1 MRCSNCS
8 ATIPEG
14 EQFCPQCGVPVGV
27 VAKCPHCG
35 ATMRPDE
42 KFCGECGQE
51 VTPKAIS
58 PGAVPTRGRRSPWFW
73 ILIVVGGIILLGCIL
88 VCAVIGYPVLTATP
102 TPTSTATATPTP
114 VLPTP
119 TSTATPIPVPPT
131 PTMTPTP
138 DVQAGMLLF
147 SEDFSEL
154 GEDWSEGVIG
164 QAEYK
169 LDEGKYSIQ
178 VNKARWVVWDA
189 LDDDFGDFVVQV
201 ETALVDGAKFN
212 SSGLMFRLQDK
223 ENYYSVVING
233 NQKYYVG
240 KEVEDTWYT
249 ILDWEAHSA
258 ILPMGEINVMRLVA
272 YGNTFKLYINGEFV
286 DEFTDTDLNSGDIAV
301 HVMVYDQE
309 PARAVFDN
317 LEIWDVS
324 LR

>member
-1 MRCSNCS
+1 MHCSNCG

-14 EQFCPQCGVPVGV
+14 EQFCPQCGVPLGV

-51 VTPKAIS
+51 VTPKAVS
-58 PGAVPTRGRRSPWFW
+58 SGVAPTRPRRSPWFW
-73 ILIVVGGIILLGCIL
+73 ILIVVGGMMLLGCIV
-88 VCAVIGYPVLTATP
+88 VCAAIGYPVLMATP
-102 TPTSTATATPTP
+102 TPTLTATATPTP
-114 VLPTP
+114 V
-119 TSTATPIPVPPT
+119 PPT
-131 PTMTPTP
+131 PTATATPA
-138 DVQAGMLLF
+138 VQAGMLLL

-154 GEDWSEGVIG
+154 GEDWSDGVIG

-169 LDEGKYSIQ
+169 LEDGKYSIQ
-178 VNKARWVVWDA
+178 VNKAHWVAWEAV
-189 LDDDFGDFVVQV
+189 DDDFGDFVVQV
-201 ETALVDGAKFN
+201 EMALVDGTEFN

-233 NQKYYVG
+233 NAKYYVG
-240 KEVEDTWYT
+240 KEFDDTWHT
-249 ILDWEAHSA
+249 IIDWRAHSA
-258 ILPMGEINVMRLVA
+258 ILPMGETNIMRLVA
-272 YGNTFKLYINGEFV
+272 YGNTFRLYINGEFV

-317 LEIWDVS
+317 LEIWDVK
-324 LR
+324 LP